1 MIFFESF
8 ETRIEKWVSFR
19 QELETDP
26 DPIQKT
32 IDFWNKAPISALSCD
47 PFDQSTWLD
56 PWNLIE
62 DNHYC
67 EFSKILAIYYTL
79 VLTDRFKDSYFE
91 IQVVNDREA
100 HELKYLLFVDDYVIG
115 YFYNRAVPQE
125 ELPLDITVQASYPML
140 KNYS

>member
-1 MIFFESF
+1 MIFFDSF
-8 ETRIEKWVSFR
+8 EGRVKAWSKFR
-19 QELETDP
+19 QELESNP
-26 DPIQKT
+26 EPIQTT

-56 PWNLIE
+56 PWSLIE

-79 VLTDRFKDSYFE
+79 ALTDKFRDSYFE
-91 IQVVNDREA
+91 IQIVNDREA
-100 HELKYLLFVDDYVIG
+100 HELRYLLFVDDFVIG
-115 YFYNRAVPQE
+115 YFYNRAITQD

-140 KNYS
+140 TSYS

>member
-8 ETRIEKWVSFR
+8 ESRIQKWVLFR
-19 QELETDP
+19 QELESLSDP
-26 DPIQKT
+26 VQAT

-47 PFDQSTWLD
+47 PFDRSTWLD

-79 VLTDRFKDSYFE
+79 CLTERFKDSYFE
-91 IQVVNDREA
+91 IQIVNDREA
-100 HELKYLLFVDDYVIG
+100 HELKYLLLIDDLVIG
-115 YFYNRAVPQE
+115 YFYNRAILQDD
-125 ELPLDITVQASYPML
+125 LPLDITIQASYPML
-140 KNYS
+140 KAYS